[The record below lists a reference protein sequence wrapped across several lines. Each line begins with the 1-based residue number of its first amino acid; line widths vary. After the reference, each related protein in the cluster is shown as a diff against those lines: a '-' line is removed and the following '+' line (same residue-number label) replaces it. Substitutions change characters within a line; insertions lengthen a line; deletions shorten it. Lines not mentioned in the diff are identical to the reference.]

1 MSKKPT
7 PSPKDIDPRIA
18 EQRMEISGVL
28 LMGLAVLI
36 AVSIMVSAAG
46 VFGFV
51 LREGV
56 FAIFGRGGAFIPSVF
71 LFIGG
76 WHLLRWQKGPALSH
90 RLVGYALLGLWSLAV
105 LHLAAGAEITSDLSL
120 VSTAGGGWIGR
131 VLTYGLVKLFSKV
144 GTIFVLAFSLLI
156 IVILIADKPLVVL
169 LRQLMLAMYRP
180 KPVSSRTEPASAAE
194 AAPEPVRERPER
206 ETPVAPK
213 PLPAFMT
220 DPEPPKARPKPE
232 PVEPKSETRPTQK
245 PKLRVAGGDQ
255 DLPSIELLNPSPA
268 RNRKTGRVPDQAKQ
282 LEETL
287 ASFGVQAR
295 VIDIH
300 QGPVIT
306 RYELQPAPGVKVSKI
321 VNLSND
327 LALALA
333 ARGLRIEAPIP
344 GKAAIGIEVP
354 NSESRVVTLREVLES
369 NAFTSTGKL
378 GVALGVDIAGEPMV
392 ADLGKMPHLLV
403 AGATG
408 SGKSVCINCIVM
420 SLLYKAQAHEVK
432 LIMVDPKM
440 VELSVYNNIPHLSAP
455 VVTEAK
461 KASAV
466 LRAVVTEME
475 LRYKAFA
482 ERGVRDLERY
492 NGTLQTGEMP
502 LPYIVVII
510 DELADLMMVAPVE
523 VEDAI
528 CRLAQMA
535 RATGIHLVVATQRPS
550 VDVITGLIKANIPSR
565 IAFAVSSQV
574 DSRTILDGA
583 GAEQLLGRGDMLY
596 SPVGSL
602 KPRRVQGAL
611 VTEEEIANV
620 TAFWKERGAPE
631 FNEAIANA
639 EEAQREEIQTDED
652 DLFWDAVRV
661 VVEFGQASASVLQ
674 RRLRVGYSRA
684 ARLVDMMESRG
695 IVGPHEG
702 SKPRE
707 VLITARQLEEIKNRM
722 AEKAP

>member
-1 MSKKPT
+1 MTRRSRTT
-7 PSPKDIDPRIA
+7 PEKEIDPRVK
-18 EQRMEISGVL
+18 EQRMEICGVL
-28 LMGLAVLI
+28 LMGL
-36 AVSIMVSAAG
+36 SALSAFSLVFTNTG
-46 VFGFV
+46 VFV
-51 LREGV
+51 LVIREAV
-56 FAIFGRGGAFIPSVF
+56 FAIFGRGGAVIPSVF
-71 LFIGG
+71 LLVGG
-76 WHLLRWQKGPALSH
+76 WHLLRWRKGPALTH
-90 RLVGYALLGLWSLAV
+90 RLFGFCILGLWSLVV
-105 LHLAAGAEITSDLSL
+105 LHLFSGAELGSDFTLAS
-120 VSTAGGGWIGR
+120 SAGGGWVGR
-131 VLTYGLVKLFSKV
+131 TLAYLLVQ
-144 GTIFVLAFSLLI
+144 AFSYNGTYLVLSI
-156 IVILIADKPLVVL
+156 IFIISLILILDRPLVVL
-169 LRQLMLAMYRP
+169 VKEIIRAFANKKAIIKSQ
-180 KPVSSRTEPASAAE
+180 VE
-194 AAPEPVRERPER
+194 AAPVVEV
-206 ETPVAPK
+206 
-213 PLPAFMT
+213 
-220 DPEPPKARPKPE
+220 KPE
-232 PVEPKSETRPTQK
+232 PVKDRQVLRKEPMVYIPEPEPESPVIREQPVKAPSTGKVRTKADLHVIP
-245 PKLRVAGGDQ
+245 GGQ
-255 DLPSIELLNPSPA
+255 ELPSLEILNSPST
-268 RNRKTGRVPDQAKQ
+268 RNRRGGASQPDQARQ

-295 VIDIH
+295 VIAIH
-300 QGPVIT
+300 QGPAIT

-354 NSESRVVTLREVLES
+354 NSESRVVTLREILQNPS
-369 NAFTSTGKL
+369 FGKSGKL
-378 GVALGVDIAGEPMV
+378 GVALGIDIGGETII
-392 ADLGKMPHLLV
+392 ADLGRMPHLLV

-408 SGKSVCINCIVM
+408 SGKSVCINCIIM
-420 SLLYKAQAHEVK
+420 SLLFKAKPEEVK
-432 LIMVDPKM
+432 LIMIDPKM
-440 VELSVYNNIPHLSAP
+440 VELSVYNQIPHLSAP

-475 LRYKAFA
+475 LRYKSFA
-482 ERGVRDLERY
+482 ERGVRDIDRY
-492 NGTLQTGEMP
+492 NQTLEPEENP

-510 DELADLMMVAPVE
+510 DELADLMMIAPVE

-611 VTEEEIANV
+611 VTEEEIRHAV
-620 TAFWKERGAPE
+620 DFWKDRGTPE
-631 FNEAIANA
+631 FDEAIANA
-639 EEAQREEIQTDED
+639 EAHREEFREEEDE
-652 DLFWDAVRV
+652 LFWDAVRI

-674 RRLRVGYSRA
+674 RRLRVGYTRA
-684 ARLVDMMESRG
+684 ARLVDSMESRG
-695 IVGPHEG
+695 FIGPHEG
-702 SKPRE
+702 SKPRD
-707 VLITARQLEEIKNRM
+707 VLITARQLEELRARIN
-722 AEKAP
+722 EKEG